1 MSPFWRWPLKHPG
14 SLVQCCSAWGSL
26 PPWCLCPH
34 LKLRVWRRVR
44 VGHSDAYRSPLATDL
59 TKREGKWHLEVKWS
73 SLERHHWGADKP
85 TGMDFAFSS
94 LSSSPAPLFQEGT
107 SQTMTRLHQCS
118 GSFPGEGF
126 LCWQHLLTVP
136 CSLHPR
142 LSLRN
147 DRRTHFSKSH

>member
-1 MSPFWRWPLKHPG
+1 MSTKAPRFISAVLLCLRKPSSWMPLP
-14 SLVQCCSAWGSL
+14 S
-26 PPWCLCPH
+26 CPH
-34 LKLRVWRRVR
+34 LKLRVWGRMC

-59 TKREGKWHLEVKWS
+59 TKREGKQHLEGKWS

-94 LSSSPAPLFQEGT
+94 LSSSPAPLFQEDT
-107 SQTMTRLHQCS
+107 SQTMTCLHQCS

-126 LCWQHLLTVP
+126 LCWQHFLTVP
-136 CSLHPR
+136 CSVHPR

-147 DRRTHFSKSH
+147 DHRTHFSKSH